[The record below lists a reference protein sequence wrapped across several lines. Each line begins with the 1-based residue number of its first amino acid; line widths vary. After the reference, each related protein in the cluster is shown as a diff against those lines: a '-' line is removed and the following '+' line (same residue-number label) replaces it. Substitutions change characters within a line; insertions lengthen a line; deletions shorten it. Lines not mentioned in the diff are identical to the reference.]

1 MYDNKIMRAMTFL
14 ADLVFANI
22 LYLVCCLGVVTI
34 GAAQSGLFTAIR
46 AMLDKED
53 GTPVSRAFFRG
64 LRTGIGK
71 VTILYA
77 LFEVLLVMLII
88 AMMSMMGAQENDIR
102 TPILLTPVAI
112 FLCLMLMNMLTIFH
126 SRFDCSMGQ
135 LLKNTFA
142 GTIAFFLQTAVLTLF
157 MCLPVGIALFAIE
170 LFIRLTPLWIMV
182 YYSLA
187 TMLGVR
193 LMEKPFQKVE
203 SLLSDSKAEE
213 EEEK

>member
-1 MYDNKIMRAMTFL
+1 MYDNKIMRALTFL
-14 ADLVFANI
+14 ADLIVANI
-22 LYLVCCLGVVTI
+22 LYLVCCLGIVTM

-46 AMLDKED
+46 AMLDKND

-77 LFEVLLVMLII
+77 LFEALLVMLVI
-88 AMMSMMGAQENDIR
+88 ATLSMIGAQKNGIS
-102 TPILLTPVAI
+102 TPIFLAPVAI

-126 SRFDCSMGQ
+126 SRFVCTLGQ

-142 GTIAFFLQTAVLTLF
+142 GTIAFFLQTAALTLC
-157 MCLPVGIALFAIE
+157 MCLPVGIALFNIE
-170 LFIRLTPLWIMV
+170 WFIRLTPLWIMV
-182 YYSLA
+182 YYSIA
-187 TMLGVR
+187 AMLGVV

-203 SLLSDSKAEE
+203 SLLSESKAEE
-213 EEEK
+213 EK